1 MAGESHCDT
10 ALRCPCSTCRAN
22 GLPERFGQ
30 RARKFLWLC
39 ESKGNARERS
49 ADTVSEQHWIRT
61 HFAFGLSTLVIDV
74 TVGTHELRYLSTRQD
89 CVI

>member
-1 MAGESHCDT
+1 MDRRSRYGCVSPTE
-10 ALRCPCSTCRAN
+10 
-22 GLPERFGQ
+22 
-30 RARKFLWLC
+30 
-39 ESKGNARERS
+39 ARETVN